1 MPNIVELVS
10 AAAGGKREALAR
22 LLSIAE
28 RGDRRLLE
36 IESCV
41 SPLVGKAHVIGITG
55 PPGAGKS
62 TLINALLPLAQQSF
76 GRAAVLAVD
85 PSSPFTNGAILGDR
99 VRMQSG
105 QLGPSVFIRSM
116 ASRGDAGGLARAA
129 STCVRLFDACQWPV
143 VIIETLGVGQV
154 ELEIMNLADTVVVV
168 LNPGWGDSIQA
179 NKAGITEA
187 GDVFVINKADK
198 PGVEQTRK
206 DLLESFSQLRGKPR
220 PEIIETTASSGEG
233 VAALW
238 RAIEAH
244 KRFLQTD
251 GDLEARRAVR
261 RRRIIRKLISDHLG
275 RLCDVA
281 LSSDSAASLIDESA
295 VGTIDMPRVLRTVL
309 EIMSEGIRKKIA
321 SHGG

>member
-1 MPNIVELVS
+1 MSDITELV
-10 AAAGGKREALAR
+10 AAATGGKREALAR

-28 RGDRRLLE
+28 HGDRRLLE
-36 IESCV
+36 IESCI

-76 GRAAVLAVD
+76 GTAAVLAVD

-99 VRMQSG
+99 VRMQGG
-105 QLGPSVFIRSM
+105 QLGTSVFIRSM
-116 ASRGDAGGLARAA
+116 ASRGEAGGLAPAA

-143 VIIETLGVGQV
+143 VVIETLGIGQV

-187 GDVFVINKADK
+187 GDIFVINKADK

-206 DLLESFSQLRGKPR
+206 DLLESFSQLKGKPR
-220 PEIIETTASSGEG
+220 PDIVETIATSGDG
-233 VAALW
+233 LAALW
-238 RAIEAH
+238 QAIEAH
-244 KRFLQTD
+244 RDFLQED
-251 GDLEARRAVR
+251 GDLEMRRAGR
-261 RRRIIRKLISDHLG
+261 RRRIIRKLIYDQLG
-275 RLCDVA
+275 RLADAA
-281 LSSDSAASLIDESA
+281 LSSDSARSLIDESS
-295 VGTIDMPRVLRTVL
+295 VGAIEMPGILRAVL
-309 EIMSEGIRKKIA
+309 EIMSEEAAKK
-321 SHGG
+321 

>member
-1 MPNIVELVS
+1 MSDITELV
-10 AAAGGKREALAR
+10 AAATGGKREALAR

-28 RGDRRLLE
+28 HGDRRLLE
-36 IESCV
+36 IESCI

-76 GRAAVLAVD
+76 GTAAVLAVD

-99 VRMQSG
+99 VRMQGG
-105 QLGPSVFIRSM
+105 QLGAR
-116 ASRGDAGGLARAA
+116 GLAPAA

-143 VIIETLGVGQV
+143 VVIETLGIGQV

-187 GDVFVINKADK
+187 GDIFVINKADK

-206 DLLESFSQLRGKPR
+206 DLLESFSQLKGKPR
-220 PEIIETTASSGEG
+220 PDIVETIATSGDG
-233 VAALW
+233 LAALW
-238 RAIEAH
+238 QAIEAH
-244 KRFLQTD
+244 RDFLQED
-251 GDLEARRAVR
+251 GDLEMRRAGR
-261 RRRIIRKLISDHLG
+261 RRRIIRKLIYDQLG
-275 RLCDVA
+275 RLADAA
-281 LSSDSAASLIDESA
+281 LSSDSARSLIDESS
-295 VGTIDMPRVLRTVL
+295 VGAIEMPGILRAVL
-309 EIMSEGIRKKIA
+309 EIMSEEAAKK
-321 SHGG
+321 